1 MNPLPLDLRLV
12 VLYFR
17 LEGTILHGH
26 NVTANKC
33 RYDVVP
39 EGVHV
44 ITPHGVDVFVPGAT
58 EVRVDD
64 EIIIGPLDMRT

>member
-33 RYDVVP
+33 RYGVVSV
-39 EGVHV
+39 GVLV
-44 ITPHGVDVFVPGAT
+44 ITPQGVEVCVPGAT

-64 EIIIGPLDMRT
+64 EIIIGPRDMRT